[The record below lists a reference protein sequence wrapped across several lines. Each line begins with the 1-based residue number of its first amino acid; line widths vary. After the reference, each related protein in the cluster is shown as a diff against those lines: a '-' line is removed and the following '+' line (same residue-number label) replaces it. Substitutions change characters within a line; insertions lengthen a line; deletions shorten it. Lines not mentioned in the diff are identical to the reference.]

1 MSNEKILSS
10 LVCDVLDSTKL
21 KSGKFKMNSQVL
33 DLKQTINEI
42 IMVLKYKAQQMGI
55 NIVQKHLNFEKNNKD
70 NEF

>member
-10 LVCDVLDSTKL
+10 LVCDVLDLTKL
-21 KSGKFKMNSQVL
+21 KSGKFKKNSQVL

-55 NIVQKHLNFEKNNKD
+55 NIVQKYLNFEKNK
-70 NEF
+70 F

>member
-10 LVCDVLDSTKL
+10 LVCDVLDLTKL
-21 KSGKFKMNSQVL
+21 KSGKFKKNSQVL
-33 DLKQTINEI
+33 DLRQTINEI

-55 NIVQKHLNFEKNNKD
+55 NIVQKYLNFEKNNKD

>member
-10 LVCDVLDSTKL
+10 LVCDVLDLTKL
-21 KSGKFKMNSQVL
+21 KSGKFKKNSQVL

-55 NIVQKHLNFEKNNKD
+55 NIVQKYLNFEKNNKD